1 MELVSVIPKNIVVE
15 NKNLS
20 PCHFQENDNSPQ
32 LRNKE
37 ITQDWLQRKIDD
49 LDLEFRYFI
58 TLSFWKGRKS
68 TIKQYLD
75 NHHIKKVIL
84 DFFYPH
90 RKPSEEI
97 RLWFFIEKHQ
107 SGFLHL
113 HILMEGMDG
122 LTWMSKFNRKITL
135 SKKTLY
141 DIVAN
146 DFTMDDVITEA
157 LTNHLKTYIKR
168 LGKGKQ
174 ATDIRNVGDVKHRVQ
189 YLNKS
194 LSSLDFNSWQHIDF
208 KNSDL

>member
-1 MELVSVIPKNIVVE
+1 MELVNVIPKNIVLE
-15 NKNLS
+15 NNILS
-20 PCHFQENDNSPQ
+20 PCHLQEHNTSP
-32 LRNKE
+32 LIKNKE
-37 ITQDWLQRKIDD
+37 ITQEWLEGKIDD
-49 LDLEFRYFI
+49 LDLKFRYFI

-75 NHHIKKVIL
+75 NHHIKNVIL

-90 RKPSEEI
+90 RKPNNKI
-97 RLWFFIEKHQ
+97 RLWFFIEKHI

-122 LTWMSKFNRKITL
+122 LTWMSNYNRKITL

-146 DFTMDDVITEA
+146 DFSIDDVITET
-157 LTNHLKTYIKR
+157 LTNHLKNYIIR

-174 ATDIRNVGDVKHRVQ
+174 ATDIRNVGDIKQRVQ

-194 LSSLDFNSWQHIDF
+194 LETLDFNSWEHIDF

>member
-1 MELVSVIPKNIVVE
+1 MEIVSVIPNSSVLEVE
-15 NKNLS
+15 SLS
-20 PCHFQENDNSPQ
+20 PCHLQVCDTFPQ
-32 LRNKE
+32 IKNKE
-37 ITQDWLQRKIDD
+37 ITEEWLQRKIDD
-49 LDLEFRYFI
+49 LDLKFRYFI
-58 TLSFWKGRKS
+58 TLSFWKARKS

-90 RKPSEEI
+90 RKPSDKI
-97 RLWFFIEKHQ
+97 KLWFFVEKHI

-135 SKKTLY
+135 HKKTLY

-146 DFTMDDVITEA
+146 DFSMDDVITEA
-157 LTNHLKTYIKR
+157 LTNHLKTYIHR
-168 LGKGKQ
+168 LGKGSQ
-174 ATDIRNVGDVKHRVQ
+174 STDIRSVGDISHRVQ

-194 LSSLDFNSWQHIDF
+194 LETLDFNSWEHIDF